1 MCDYERSNI
10 NYMYN
15 KEELSMDIGMIGLG
29 KMGANMVARLLQG
42 GHKVVAY
49 DINEASVQAVEKLGA
64 TGARTLDELIENLQ
78 SSRSIWVMVPSG
90 KITGETIESVAD
102 KLSLGDTIIDGG
114 NSNYKDTVLR
124 GAELV
129 ARGIH
134 FIDVGTSGGIWGK
147 TEGYS
152 MMIGGDKEIV
162 ERHRPIFE
170 TLAPSPQKGWGHVG
184 PVGAGHFV
192 KMIHNGIEYGMMQA
206 YAEGFEILRA
216 KQEFGLSL
224 SQIAEI
230 WQHGS
235 VIRSWLLDLTANAL
249 SEDENLT
256 GIKAWVPDSGEGRWT
271 VFEAIDLD
279 VAAPV
284 ITMSLQRRIRS
295 RDDEPFADKLIAAMR
310 NKFGGHAVK
319 KI

>member
-1 MCDYERSNI
+1 
-10 NYMYN
+10 
-15 KEELSMDIGMIGLG
+15 
-29 KMGANMVARLLQG
+29 
-42 GHKVVAY
+42 
-49 DINEASVQAVEKLGA
+49 
-64 TGARTLDELIENLQ
+64 
-78 SSRSIWVMVPSG
+78 MVPSG
-90 KITGETIESVAD
+90 KITGETIDSVAD

-114 NSNYKDTVLR
+114 NSNYEDTVLR

-134 FIDVGTSGGIWGK
+134 YIDVGTSGGIWGK